1 MKVGVLLKQVPAS
14 DTIIKINPDKT
25 GIVTAGIKWETN
37 PYDELALEAALQLK
51 DAGKATGVVVL
62 TVGAADAD
70 ARVRDALSRGA
81 TEAIRVDEAS
91 VVGSDSLGTTR
102 ALAAAA
108 KAAGVELI
116 FAGKQAIDTDSA
128 AVPAMVAELLG
139 WPQVSVVTGLT
150 VDGGKITAERNAGGG
165 FIEVVSTSV
174 PAVITCDKGLNTPR
188 FANMKGIMAAKKIP
202 IEVKSAADLGL
213 SAGQV
218 GAAGALVEESGLELP
233 PPRPSGKIIQGATP
247 EAKVKELVR
256 LLRDEAKVI

>member
-25 GIVTAGIKWETN
+25 GVLTADVKWEIN
-37 PYDELALEAALQLK
+37 PYDEFALEAAIQLK
-51 DAGKATGVVVL
+51 DAGKATGVVVI
-62 TVGAADAD
+62 TVGGADAE
-70 ARVRDALSRGA
+70 ARVRDALARGA
-81 TEAIRVDEAS
+81 TEAIRVDDPALA
-91 VVGSDSLGTTR
+91 GSDALGKAR

-108 KAAGVELI
+108 KSAGVELI

-128 AVPAMVAELLG
+128 AVPGMVAELLG
-139 WPQVSVVTGLT
+139 WPQVSVVTGLS
-150 VDGGKITAERNAGGG
+150 VDDGKITAERKAGGG

-188 FANMKGIMAAKKIP
+188 FANLKGIMAAKKIA
-202 IEVKSAADLGL
+202 IAAKSVADLGL

>member
-1 MKVGVLLKQVPAS
+1 M
-14 DTIIKINPDKT
+14 
-25 GIVTAGIKWETN
+25 
-37 PYDELALEAALQLK
+37 
-51 DAGKATGVVVL
+51 
-62 TVGAADAD
+62 
-70 ARVRDALSRGA
+70 
-81 TEAIRVDEAS
+81 
-91 VVGSDSLGTTR
+91 
-102 ALAAAA
+102 
-108 KAAGVELI
+108 
-116 FAGKQAIDTDSA
+116 
-128 AVPAMVAELLG
+128 
-139 WPQVSVVTGLT
+139 VTGLT

-233 PPRPSGKIIQGATP
+233 PPRPSSKIIQGATP